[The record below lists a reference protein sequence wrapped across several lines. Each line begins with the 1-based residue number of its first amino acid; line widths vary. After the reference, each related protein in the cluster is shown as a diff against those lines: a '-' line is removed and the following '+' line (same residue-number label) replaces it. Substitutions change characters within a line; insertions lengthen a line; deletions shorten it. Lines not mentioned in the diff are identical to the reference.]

1 MLVLAYCAGLRIGE
15 IARLTL
21 GDVDMQAGTIAI
33 RETKFF
39 KSRILPLSDSA
50 MEALRALLKAR
61 QEAHVSRNPDA
72 GLFWHDQNNRHYCR
86 ATISANLVT
95 VLRMAGLK
103 PAIGKTGP
111 RVHDLRH
118 TFVVHRILEWYRQ
131 GVNPQEKLPF
141 LATYLGHR
149 DINST
154 LVYITVTQELL
165 HEASARFRAFAAR
178 GNAELAEVVS

>member
-1 MLVLAYCAGLRIGE
+1 MRIGE

-21 GDVDMQAGTIAI
+21 GDVDMRAGTIAI

-50 MEALRALLKAR
+50 IDALRTLLEAR
-61 QEAHVSRNPDA
+61 QRAKVSRSPDA
-72 GLFWHDQNNRHYCR
+72 GLFWHDQKNRYYCR
-86 ATISANLVT
+86 ASISTHLVAI
-95 VLRMAGLK
+95 LRMAGLK
-103 PAIGKTGP
+103 PAKGKTGP
-111 RVHDLRH
+111 RIHDLRH

-131 GVNPQEKLPF
+131 GVNPQEKLPY

-154 LVYITVTQELL
+154 LVYITVTQDLL
-165 HEASARFRAFAAR
+165 HEASERFRAFAAP
-178 GNAELAEVVS
+178 GNAESAEVAS